1 MAFGGNS
8 SSFTLPHTHNQTLAN
23 DGGTLSQA
31 LTDMGAV
38 TLFSLI
44 SGAVD
49 PQTAINT
56 GNIATNTGNIATNTG
71 NISTN
76 TANISTNT
84 GNISTNAGN
93 ISTNTGNITTNATAI
108 AGLTAD
114 NGKWSAVNATTFR
127 NSVIVGAQAGTIEE
141 I

>member
-1 MAFGGNS
+1 MSFGGS
-8 SSFTLPHTHNQTLAN
+8 SATFTLPHTHNQTLVN

-56 GNIATNTGNIATNTG
+56 GNIATNTGNIATNTAD
-71 NISTN
+71 IATN
-76 TANISTNT
+76 VS
-84 GNISTNAGN
+84 
-93 ISTNTGNITTNATAI
+93 AI
-108 AGLTAD
+108 AGLTS
-114 NGKWSAVNATTFR
+114 NEGKWSATNVATFKV
-127 NSVIVGAQAGTIEE
+127 SVIAGVQAGTIEE
-141 I
+141 VT